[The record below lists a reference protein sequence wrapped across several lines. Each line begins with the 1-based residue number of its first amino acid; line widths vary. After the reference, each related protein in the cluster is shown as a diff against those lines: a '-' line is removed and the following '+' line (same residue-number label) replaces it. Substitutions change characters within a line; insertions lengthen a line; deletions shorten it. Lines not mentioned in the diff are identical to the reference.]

1 MCEQGILDRG
11 VSEGCDFRRLDTYE
25 EGTPPPERVHLP
37 RKEYTSPDRVRLQVM
52 WCLTTTVRNASLDTY
67 EEGTPPPDRVH
78 LPRIEYTSPGQG
90 TPPSDRVHLQ
100 VMWCST
106 TTVRNE
112 FPDTSEEGAPPG
124 KILTMLSHVI
134 ANKSVVV

>member
-11 VSEGCDFRRLDTYE
+11 VSEGCDFRRPNTYE
-25 EGTPPPERVHLP
+25 E
-37 RKEYTSPDRVRLQVM
+37 S
-52 WCLTTTVRNASLDTY
+52 
-67 EEGTPPPDRVH
+67 TPPPDRVH
-78 LPRIEYTSPGQG
+78 LPRTECTSPGQG
-90 TPPSDRVHLQ
+90 TPPPDRVRLQ